1 MATRKKHLEN
11 KLKISRQLP
20 ITLSETKIKFMEI
33 KAHEMLT
40 IEYGDPSHPTSAG
53 YSSLVSTIDHHLISS
68 FLLMPITQLACI
80 GVNTIISF
88 VDHKQLPYLLL
99 HSGNNQPSG
108 HWPALFFLRLRLI
121 AVSSPHR
128 CVFAASLSSSSPSP
142 HRCLRLR
149 LYRIAVFVFAFTASL
164 SSSSPSPHRCLRLR
178 LHRIA
183 VFVYAFEASPSSGH
197 LS

>member
-1 MATRKKHLEN
+1 
-11 KLKISRQLP
+11 
-20 ITLSETKIKFMEI
+20 MEI

-128 CVFAASLSSSSPSP
+128 CVFAASLCLRRIAVSLPHRCVFAASLSSSSPSP